1 MGAAHRVVSPSP
13 YKMESVGG
21 GEMERTLK
29 RHLVSYGSW
38 SGTIMKFSFFYFRRG
53 THSFPLFNGKSPYYR
68 INKLIKLILSLS
80 LPTRCTESIIVPD
93 TFVNSSLLEAIRVVI
108 ANSSP
113 VSPRK

>member
-38 SGTIMKFSFFYFRRG
+38 SGGNNEVFLSLLGEGRVPFHFSMVSRLN
-53 THSFPLFNGKSPYYR
+53 TEQLVNL
-68 INKLIKLILSLS
+68 INPLS

-113 VSPRK
+113 VSPQK